1 MGVLKVSINFEH
13 TSPIGQGLYLD
24 NACNYVIVLVYTIFV
39 LWLDSVKLS
48 KQSQRKHFLNH

>member
-48 KQSQRKHFLNH
+48 KQSQRKHF